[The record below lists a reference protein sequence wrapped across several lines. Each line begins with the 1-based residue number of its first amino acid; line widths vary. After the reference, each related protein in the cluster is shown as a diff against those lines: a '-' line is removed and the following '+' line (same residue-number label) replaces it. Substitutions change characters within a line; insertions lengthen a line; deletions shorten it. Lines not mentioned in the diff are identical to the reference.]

1 MLFIC
6 WCRLTVASNP
16 SAPQIIAVMFN
27 GLCTDLKVKYTFDL
41 KGGNIPNLISCLHAS
56 MHPRALV
63 LMRACMV
70 YTGSS
75 HNRYVTPDKGT
86 DQVLKVCGAE
96 VIVTP
101 GQGWV
106 SDNQYLHRETL
117 LCVAIVSC
125 EVRAGNRTN
134 ASISCTTPRWAR
146 FTLPVGTSPYVQ
158 EFYIALSPFFRI
170 LTWANSSCDW
180 VPN

>member
-41 KGGNIPNLISCLHAS
+41 KGGNIPHLISCLHAS

-86 DQVLKVCGAE
+86 DQVLKVNGANVVVRVDRAE
-96 VIVTP
+96 WIQSTP
-101 GQGWV
+101 SERYSALFV
-106 SDNQYLHRETL
+106 LA
-117 LCVAIVSC
+117 VVSC
-125 EVRAGNRTN
+125 EVRGESRTH
-134 ASISCTTPRWAR
+134 A
-146 FTLPVGTSPYVQ
+146 FTLITTSRWPPAALPRPFSHFFSHFSHCAVAFVQ
-158 EFYIALSPFFRI
+158 GF
-170 LTWANSSCDW
+170 
-180 VPN
+180 